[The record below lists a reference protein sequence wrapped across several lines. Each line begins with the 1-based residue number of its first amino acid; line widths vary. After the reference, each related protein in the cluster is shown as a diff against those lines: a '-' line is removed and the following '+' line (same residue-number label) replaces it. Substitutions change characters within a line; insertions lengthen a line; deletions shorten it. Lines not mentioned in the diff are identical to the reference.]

1 MITIMIVFMNGR
13 AGGRLAL
20 ESPRVD
26 ECTNAFGWRS
36 GLRLWRCMPRS
47 IGIWYSGFW
56 IQDDSVKI
64 LVYILLVRIRYSI
77 PMTVFDIG
85 NSERS
90 VNVSL

>member
-36 GLRLWRCMPRS
+36 GLRLWACMPRS
-47 IGIWYSGFW
+47 IGILDSGFGTR
-56 IQDDSVKI
+56 DDGVKI
-64 LVYILLVRIRYSI
+64 LVYILWVRIRYSI
-77 PMTVFDIG
+77 SMNLFDIG
-85 NSERS
+85 N
-90 VNVSL
+90 